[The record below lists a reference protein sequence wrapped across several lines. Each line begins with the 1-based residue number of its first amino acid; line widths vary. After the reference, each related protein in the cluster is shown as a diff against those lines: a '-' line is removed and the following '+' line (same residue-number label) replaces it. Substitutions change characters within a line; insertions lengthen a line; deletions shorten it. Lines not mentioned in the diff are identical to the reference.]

1 MCGGTFIGIFYTLN
15 ILKMDREN
23 EIESERDKKK
33 GRDKHNKTFIVA

>member
-23 EIESERDKKK
+23 EIENERDKE
-33 GRDKHNKTFIVA
+33 GERSMP